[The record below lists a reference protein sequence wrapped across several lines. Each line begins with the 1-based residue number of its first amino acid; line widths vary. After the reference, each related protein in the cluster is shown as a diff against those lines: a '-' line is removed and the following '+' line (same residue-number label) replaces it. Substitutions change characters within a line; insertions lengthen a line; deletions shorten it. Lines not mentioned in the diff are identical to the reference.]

1 MPLFIVKND
10 ITKMK
15 VDAIVNPVTDE
26 PNQISLEIIKAV
38 GEDKLQHELD
48 SIESTKT
55 GEPILTSGY
64 NLPSKYIIHTL
75 LPFSDNS
82 NLVNLLNFYINSIKL
97 AINKNL
103 SSIALPLFSESYEEK
118 SILELFSE
126 NIRSSISNT
135 EIEVYLVLFQKI
147 PDTYLSNLILPHKQY
162 IVENYSG
169 YEFDN
174 KKLVGRII
182 PCKEV
187 VVEDEEQH
195 LGDFIEDTY
204 YVPPSKKEVIYPD
217 KLKPSEKKKKEYIYH
232 DRYVPSTSA
241 DQICCFKTIIHS
253 ERRIPP
259 NLSWAISSMDKPFN
273 ETLSYIIKEKG
284 KSDSDVYNKANID
297 RKAFSKIRTGETKIP
312 KKPTILALAIA
323 LELNLEETNSLLN
336 KAGYILSNSLIFD
349 VIVKSFIDKKNYDIM
364 EINIALYDYDQAL
377 LGSF

>member
-169 YEFDN
+169 DELDN
-174 KKLVGRII
+174 NKIVGCIV
-182 PCKEV
+182 PQKEEV
-187 VVEDEEQH
+187 PTEGEMH
-195 LGDFIEDTY
+195 LGDYLEDTPY
-204 YVPPSKKEVIYPD
+204 IPPVRQSRTFRDSYESSASANPIY
-217 KLKPSEKKKKEYIYH
+217 
-232 DRYVPSTSA
+232 
-241 DQICCFKTIIHS
+241 CFKLFTLS
-253 ERRIPP
+253 ERRLPP
-259 NLSWAISSMDKPFN
+259 NLSRAISSMDKPFN
-273 ETLSYIIKEKG
+273 ETLSFIIKEKG

-377 LGSF
+377 LGSL